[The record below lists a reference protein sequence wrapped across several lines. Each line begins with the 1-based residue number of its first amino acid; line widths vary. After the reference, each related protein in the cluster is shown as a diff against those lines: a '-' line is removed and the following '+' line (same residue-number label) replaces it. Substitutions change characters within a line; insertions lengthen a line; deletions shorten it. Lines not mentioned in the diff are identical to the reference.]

1 MTDLASALQQLQ
13 SARGGLAAASAPVTA
28 VLCAAALLLAL
39 TCLVPA
45 LARFRARAMVGM
57 LAALAVGEAFLAWFH
72 LTVFRLA
79 AVVDPM
85 TGDVAGHVAPSPW
98 IESEKLYVWA
108 VMLAA
113 LALLSRTARD
123 ELLPILGVFVAAL
136 TVGAL
141 VQGRPF
147 AEPLPRFFE
156 QYAGYVGAMQ
166 SGDPYAMVGA
176 FRGMEGA
183 RQGYYNAW
191 YMWVHPPL
199 LFLSYGAFVAAFA
212 ALVRA
217 LARKSE
223 ELEAVAAGWARIGY
237 LPLTAG
243 ILLGV
248 PWALMAWTDQAWW
261 WSGKVNL
268 SLMMWLLYSAW
279 LHARLYLKSRGMW
292 TASAA
297 LGLAA
302 FAALVLT
309 YLATYFVPGAH
320 SVA

>member
-13 SARGGLAAASAPVTA
+13 SARGWLAAADPPIEVA
-28 VLCAAALLLAL
+28 LCAAALLLAL

-45 LARFRARAMVGM
+45 LARFRSRAMVGM
-57 LAALAVGEAFLAWFH
+57 LAALAAGESVLAWFH
-72 LTVFRLA
+72 FTVWRLA
-79 AVVDPM
+79 AVVNPM
-85 TGDVAGHVAPSPW
+85 TGEVTGHVAPSPW

-113 LALLSRTARD
+113 LALLARKARED
-123 ELLPILGVFVAAL
+123 LMPVLGVFVAAL

-141 VQGRPF
+141 AQGRPF

-156 QYAGYVGAMQ
+156 QYSGYVGAMQ
-166 SGDPYAMVGA
+166 SGNPYSMAGA
-176 FRGMEGA
+176 FRGLEGA

-191 YMWVHPPL
+191 YMWAHPPL
-199 LFLSYGAFVAAFA
+199 LFLSYGAFVVAFA

-217 LARKSE
+217 LPGRSE

-243 ILLGV
+243 MLLGV

-261 WSGKVNL
+261 WSGKVNM
-268 SLMMWLLYSAW
+268 SLMMWLLYTAW
-279 LHARLYLKSRGMW
+279 LHARLYLKNRGMW

-302 FAALVLT
+302 FVALVLT